1 MEGAKGFP
9 GGPVIK
15 NLPADKGDARDVGL
29 IPGLGRSPGEGNVYA
44 LQYSCL
50 ENSIDRGAIEKYQ
63 CPKGKETGIASTKH
77 ILLFNLFFTRILII
91 VQRTSG
97 SITG

>member
-1 MEGAKGFP
+1 MLSRVRIFATLWTVAHHAPLFMG
-9 GGPVIK
+9 
-15 NLPADKGDARDVGL
+15 LPSHEYWSGW
-29 IPGLGRSPGEGNVYA
+29 PSSTPGNVYA

-63 CPKGKETGIASTKH
+63 CPKGKETDIASTKQ

-91 VQRTSG
+91 VQRMSG